1 MVQRL
6 GFHEIVVR
14 FHFLQLRGGGD
25 DEKPRFARALFVKQP
40 NQVRSN
46 ERVACDLDGEL
57 AAVGRRLE
65 FDARSIQPSL
75 GRPRIEL
82 ADGRKRFGRADLD
95 CDGIEMV
102 ERRCGGLRSKA
113 QRTKLKAQNEDRAP
127 ISKPQPWQ
135 RDWSLF
141 LEHSLEL

>member
-82 ADGRKRFGRADLD
+82 ADGRKRVGRADLD
-95 CDGIEMV
+95 GNAIGACSLNIPLSFELPQ
-102 ERRCGGLRSKA
+102 CLRYANS
-113 QRTKLKAQNEDRAP
+113 
-127 ISKPQPWQ
+127 
-135 RDWSLF
+135 SLMSRP
-141 LEHSLEL
+141 LLTSCTGRLASLCKVCAD